1 MSIRYSGDARRSF
14 IIGSSEWPP
23 AITRAP
29 AWLVSDAIAPS
40 RLVARSYSNGPG
52 VCTGRPFV
60 RLGCGA
66 GERAAHAGRVTR
78 LVLHGSVGPDH
89 GRAQRSRFARLGIE
103 LARRQA
109 GVGDVTDRRAIRAL
123 GRDRRLAP
131 QARKRER
138 ALRVDLGDAWRLDVT

>member
-1 MSIRYSGDARRSF
+1 MSTRCSGDARRSF
-14 IIGSSEWPP
+14 IIGSRLCPP
-23 AITRAP
+23 AMTRAP
-29 AWLVSDAIAPS
+29 GPTRPRAAIAPS

-60 RLGCGA
+60 RLACGA

-89 GRAQRSRFARLGIE
+89 GRAQWSRLARLGIE

-109 GVGDVTDRRAIRAL
+109 RVGDVTDRRAIRAL

-131 QARKRER
+131 EARKRER
-138 ALRVDLGDAWRLDVT
+138 ALRVD